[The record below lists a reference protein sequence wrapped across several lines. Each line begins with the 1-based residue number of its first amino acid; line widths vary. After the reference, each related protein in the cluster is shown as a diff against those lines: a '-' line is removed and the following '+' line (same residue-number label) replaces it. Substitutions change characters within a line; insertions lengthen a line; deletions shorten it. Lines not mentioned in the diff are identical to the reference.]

1 MTLDMPTPES
11 LEAEADAL
19 YERAEVKERLA
30 AYDFCSVDSASVL
43 RKDAAIFREEAQ
55 AKRAKAARILKADIE
70 AGLRT
75 PSGTLVST
83 IESMERTGQKV
94 WEAHLKD
101 IGSVPW
107 GETRKAVKL

>member
-11 LEAEADAL
+11 LETEAADLEAL
-19 YERAEVKERLA
+19 AVQKDELA
-30 AYDFCSVDSASVL
+30 ARWPDYAGTPLL

-55 AKRAKAARILKADIE
+55 AKRAKAQRLLMADIE

-83 IESMERTGQKV
+83 IESMDRTGQKV

-107 GETRKAVKL
+107 GEIRKAVKS

>member
-19 YERAEVKERLA
+19 EALAVKKDELA
-30 AYDFCSVDSASVL
+30 ARWPDYAGTPL
-43 RKDAAIFREEAQ
+43 LHKDAAIFREEAQ
-55 AKRAKAARILKADIE
+55 AKRAKAARLIRKDIE

-83 IESMERTGQKV
+83 IESMDRAGQKV
-94 WEAHLKD
+94 WESYLKD

-107 GETRKAVKL
+107 GETRKAVKP